1 MGTYIG
7 LVIAAIRG
15 LLTSQQDL
23 VLENLALRHQLA
35 MCGRR
40 PRVHGGDRLLWVALF
55 RRWTGWRSALV
66 VLKPDTVVRWH
77 REGWRRYWRWKSRQK
92 RGGRRKIA
100 QEARELIA
108 RIARENPRWGAVRI
122 RGELLALG
130 HDVSAASVRRY
141 RRQALRRPPSQ
152 RWHTFI
158 TNHRHDL
165 WAVDFFTVPTLLFQT
180 LYVFVVVSH
189 DRRRIEHINVTAHS
203 TAAWVWQ
210 QVIEATPW
218 GCQPRV
224 LIRDRDRCYGAD
236 FIARASRIGIETV
249 LTPIHTPQAN
259 GVVERLIGTL
269 WRECVD
275 HIIPLNE
282 RHLRHVLREYVGY
295 YNDTRPHRTLA
306 LESPEGARTP
316 QRSGPVIASPILGG
330 LHHRYE
336 RNAA

>member
-1 MGTYIG
+1 M
-7 LVIAAIRG
+7 
-15 LLTSQQDL
+15 
-23 VLENLALRHQLA
+23 
-35 MCGRR
+35 
-40 PRVHGGDRLLWVALF
+40 
-55 RRWTGWRSALV
+55 
-66 VLKPDTVVRWH
+66 
-77 REGWRRYWRWKSRQK
+77 
-92 RGGRRKIA
+92 
-100 QEARELIA
+100 
-108 RIARENPRWGAVRI
+108 
-122 RGELLALG
+122 
-130 HDVSAASVRRY
+130 
-141 RRQALRRPPSQ
+141 
-152 RWHTFI
+152 
-158 TNHRHDL
+158 
-165 WAVDFFTVPTLLFQT
+165 LFQT

-203 TAAWVWQ
+203 TAAWFWQ
-210 QVIEATPW
+210 QVIGATPW

-236 FIARASRIGIETV
+236 FIARASRIDIDD
-249 LTPIHTPQAN
+249 AN
-259 GVVERLIGTL
+259 PHAAGEGVVKRLIGTL